1 MSVRRQTQV
10 SEGEYL
16 ATMTGV
22 KPSLEFVNGKVIQ
35 KPLTKR
41 SHAEVSK
48 RLAAIFFAYERSN
61 GGYFA
66 WETTTNLSE
75 GPDRRYRVPDLAY
88 WAPGKPVGDEI
99 FLPPT
104 LAIEVVSEGQTLKD
118 MRDKCAEYL
127 SRGVEVCWLIDPRR
141 RIAEILSAG
150 AAPISVRSGAVL
162 VAPPFPGLAVPFD
175 DLFA

>member
-1 MSVRRQTQV
+1 MSVRPQTRV
-10 SEGEYL
+10 SEREYL

-22 KPSLEFVNGKVIQ
+22 KPSLEFVNGEVYQ

-48 RLAAIFFAYERSN
+48 RIAAVFLAYERTN

-66 WETTTNLSE
+66 WETTTNLSS

-88 WAPGKPVGDEI
+88 WSPDKPVGDEI

-104 LAIEVVSEGQTLKD
+104 LAIEVVSEGQTVKD
-118 MRDKCAEYL
+118 MRDKCVEYL
-127 SRGVEVCWLIDPRR
+127 SRGVDVCWLIDPRR
-141 RIAEILSAG
+141 RIAEVITAG
-150 AAPISVRSGAVL
+150 TAPIVVGPGGEL
-162 VAPPFPGLAVPFD
+162 VAPGVAGLSIAID
-175 DLFA
+175 DLFT